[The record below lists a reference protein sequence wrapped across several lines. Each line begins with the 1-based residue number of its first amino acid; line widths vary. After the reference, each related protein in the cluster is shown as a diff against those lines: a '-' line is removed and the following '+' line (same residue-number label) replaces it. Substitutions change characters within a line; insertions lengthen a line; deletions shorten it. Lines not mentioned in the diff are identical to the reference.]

1 LNRLGAALAAVLL
14 RGAFAVQAQPATPA
28 PPAAATAPPAAAAKG
43 PSADEKAQDRAVD
56 NYKKNK
62 GKK

>member
-1 LNRLGAALAAVLL
+1 MNRILAALAAVLL
-14 RGAFAVQAQPATPA
+14 SGAFAVQAQTAKPA
-28 PPAAATAPPAAAAKG
+28 PKAAAKAPPAAAAKG

>member
-1 LNRLGAALAAVLL
+1 MKKTLAALAALL
-14 RGAFAVQAQPATPA
+14 LSGAFAVQAQMAKPASK
-28 PPAAATAPPAAAAKG
+28 AAAKAPPAAAAKG